1 MHTKQELRARL
12 KAKLGSQT
20 PAERRK
26 RSRLIAKKL
35 WALREFKKARCVCF
49 YVAFSTEVDT
59 VPMIRK
65 AIRAGKRV
73 VAPGVEAKELD
84 VVIVPGLVFDEKNNR
99 LGRGKGFYDRFLSTL
114 DPRVRKVGLAF
125 SFQVVPSIPTESH
138 DVPMDLVLTD

>member
-1 MHTKQELRARL
+1 MLTKKQLRATVQTRL
-12 KAKLGSQT
+12 SSQS

-26 RSRLIAKKL
+26 RSRLIEKKL

-49 YVAFSTEVDT
+49 YVALATEVDT

-84 VVIVPGLVFDEKNNR
+84 VVIVPGLAFDSKNNR
-99 LGRGKGFYDRFLSTL
+99 LGRGKGFYDRFLEKCG
-114 DPRVRKVGLAF
+114 PNVRKIGLAF
-125 SFQVVPSIPTESH
+125 SFQVFPTIPTEGH